1 MEATNVN
8 VWVVINMNVLI
19 IGKNGQVAW
28 ELQQSCPSHITAHAY
43 GRNEINITDPHI
55 IEQVIE
61 QLNPAVIINASA
73 YTAVDKAES
82 EQDEAYLI
90 NATAVE
96 LLAKAATKHRIRL
109 LHISTDFVFDGTKN
123 TPYTVDDKTNP
134 INVYGASKLAGEQ
147 AIKAYCPV
155 NSAIVRTSWVYSS
168 HGNNFV
174 KTMLRLMAEKEQ
186 LNVVSDQIGSPT
198 NAKGL
203 AQFLWQ
209 LTEQPELEPIYH
221 YSDLGVAS
229 WYDFAVAIQDIAIT
243 TGKLSKRISIK
254 PIPSIDYP
262 LPAARP
268 HYSVMN
274 KASPVYTLM
283 KNSFTHWQEQLKNMI
298 VEYN

>member
-1 MEATNVN
+1 
-8 VWVVINMNVLI
+8 MNVLI

-28 ELQQSCPSHITAHAY
+28 ELQQTCPSHIAAHAY
-43 GRNEINITDPHI
+43 GRNEINITDPQS
-55 IEQVIE
+55 IEQVITKI
-61 QLNPAVIINASA
+61 NPAVIINASA

-96 LLAKAATKHRIRL
+96 LLAKAATKHSIRL
-109 LHISTDFVFDGTKN
+109 LHISTDFVFDGAKN

-174 KTMLRLMAEKEQ
+174 KTMLRLMAEKER
-186 LNVVSDQIGSPT
+186 LSVVSDQIGCPT

-203 AQFLWQ
+203 AKYLWQ
-209 LTEQPELEPIYH
+209 LAERETLDPIYH

-229 WYDFAVAIQDIAIT
+229 WYDFAIAIQDIAFEQ
-243 TGKLSKRISIK
+243 GKLEKKISIQ
-254 PIPSIDYP
+254 PIPSSDYP
-262 LPAARP
+262 TPAKRP
-268 HYSVMN
+268 VFSIMWQS
-274 KASPVYTLM
+274 KASYKQHWCRSLYKAITL
-283 KNSFTHWQEQLKNMI
+283 L
-298 VEYN
+298 

>member
-1 MEATNVN
+1 
-8 VWVVINMNVLI
+8 MNVLI

-28 ELQQSCPSHITAHAY
+28 ELQQTCPGHIAAHAY
-43 GRNEINITDPHI
+43 GRNEINITDPQS
-55 IEQVIE
+55 IEQVITKI
-61 QLNPAVIINASA
+61 NPAVIINASA

-96 LLAKAATKHRIRL
+96 LLAKAATKHSIRL
-109 LHISTDFVFDGTKN
+109 LHISTDFVFDGAKN
-123 TPYTVDDKTNP
+123 TPYTVVDKTNP

-186 LNVVSDQIGSPT
+186 LSVVSDQVGCPT

-203 AQFLWQ
+203 AQYLWQ
-209 LTEQPELEPIYH
+209 LAERETLDPIYH

-229 WYDFAVAIQDIAIT
+229 WYDFAIAIQDIAFEE
-243 TGKLSKRISIK
+243 GKLEKKIPIQPIS
-254 PIPSIDYP
+254 SSDYP
-262 LPAARP
+262 TPAARP
-268 HYSVMN
+268 MFSLMQQNLSLN
-274 KASPVYTLM
+274 KQ
-283 KNSFTHWQEQLKNMI
+283 HWCLPLITVIESL
-298 VEYN
+298 

>member
-1 MEATNVN
+1 MK
-8 VWVVINMNVLI
+8 VLI

-28 ELQQSCPSHITAHAY
+28 ELQQTCPSHITAHAY
-43 GRNEINITDPHI
+43 GRNEINITDPQS
-55 IEQVIE
+55 IEQVITK
-61 QLNPAVIINASA
+61 LNPAVIINASA

-96 LLAKAATKHRIRL
+96 HLAKAASQHSIRL

-134 INVYGASKLAGEQ
+134 VNVYGASKLAGEQ

-186 LNVVSDQIGSPT
+186 LSVVSDQIGCPT

-203 AQFLWQ
+203 ARSLWQ
-209 LTEQPELEPIYH
+209 LAEQETLEPIYH

-229 WYDFAVAIQDIAIT
+229 WYDFAVAIQEIAYEQ
-243 TGKLSKRISIK
+243 GKLIKKIPIK
-254 PIPSIDYP
+254 PIPSSEYP
-262 LPAARP
+262 TPAARP
-268 HYSVMN
+268 MLSLMQQNLSLN
-274 KASPVYTLM
+274 KQ
-283 KNSFTHWQEQLKNMI
+283 HWFLPLITVIKSL
-298 VEYN
+298 

>member
-1 MEATNVN
+1 
-8 VWVVINMNVLI
+8 MNVLI

-28 ELQQSCPSHITAHAY
+28 ELQQTCPSHITAHAY
-43 GRNEINITDPHI
+43 GRNEINITDPQS
-55 IEQVIE
+55 IEWVIK

-82 EQDEAYLI
+82 EQDEAYLM
-90 NATAVE
+90 NATVVE
-96 LLAKAATKHRIRL
+96 LLAKAATKHSIRL

-186 LNVVSDQIGSPT
+186 LSVVSDQIGCPT

-203 AQFLWQ
+203 AQFLWE
-209 LTEQPELEPIYH
+209 LAEQETLVPIYH

-229 WYDFAVAIQDIAIT
+229 WFDFALAIQCIAFEQ
-243 TGKLSKRISIK
+243 GKLGKKIPIE
-254 PIPSIDYP
+254 PIPSSEY
-262 LPAARP
+262 LTPAKR
-268 HYSVMN
+268 
-274 KASPVYTLM
+274 PVYSLLQQSSN
-283 KNSFTHWQEQLKNMI
+283 KGHWRECLFQNM
-298 VEYN
+298 VFLCAK

>member
-1 MEATNVN
+1 
-8 VWVVINMNVLI
+8 MNVLI

-28 ELQQSCPSHITAHAY
+28 ELQQTCPIHITAHAY
-43 GRNEINITDPHI
+43 GRNEINITDPQS
-55 IEQVIE
+55 IEQVITKI
-61 QLNPAVIINASA
+61 NPAVIINASA

-96 LLAKAATKHRIRL
+96 LLAKAATKHSIRL

-147 AIKAYCPV
+147 AIKAHCPA

-186 LNVVSDQIGSPT
+186 LNVVSDQIGCPT
-198 NAKGL
+198 NATGL
-203 AQFLWQ
+203 AQYLWQ
-209 LTEQPELEPIYH
+209 LAEQEALDPIYH

-229 WYDFAVAIQDIAIT
+229 WYDFAVAIQSIAFEQI
-243 TGKLSKRISIK
+243 KLEKKIPIK
-254 PIPSIDYP
+254 PIPSSAYTTS
-262 LPAARP
+262 AARP
-268 HYSVMN
+268 VFSLIHQSALLN
-274 KASPVYTLM
+274 KE
-283 KNSFTHWQEQLKNMI
+283 HWHIHLKNMI
-298 VEYN
+298 ASLI

>member
-1 MEATNVN
+1 
-8 VWVVINMNVLI
+8 MNVLI

-28 ELQQSCPSHITAHAY
+28 ELQQTCPSHITAHAY
-43 GRNEINITDPHI
+43 GRNEINITDPQS
-55 IEQVIE
+55 IEQVITKI
-61 QLNPAVIINASA
+61 NPAVIINASA

-96 LLAKAATKHRIRL
+96 LLAKAATKHSIRL

-147 AIKAYCPV
+147 AIKAHCPV

-174 KTMLRLMAEKEQ
+174 KTMLRLMEEKEQ
-186 LNVVSDQIGSPT
+186 LSVVSDQIGCPT

-209 LTEQPELEPIYH
+209 LAEQEALDPIYH
-221 YSDLGVAS
+221 YSDVGVAS
-229 WYDFAVAIQDIAIT
+229 WYDFAIAIQEAAIENT
-243 TGKLSKRISIK
+243 LISKKIQISPIFSREYPTLAKRPFFSVLEVKRYSKYWRVGLFESISLIEEIK
-254 PIPSIDYP
+254 
-262 LPAARP
+262 
-268 HYSVMN
+268 
-274 KASPVYTLM
+274 
-283 KNSFTHWQEQLKNMI
+283 
-298 VEYN
+298 

>member
-1 MEATNVN
+1 
-8 VWVVINMNVLI
+8 MNVLI

-28 ELQQSCPSHITAHAY
+28 ELQQTCPSHITAHAY
-43 GRNEINITDPHI
+43 GRNEINITDPHSI
-55 IEQVIE
+55 DQVIE

-82 EQDEAYLI
+82 EQNEAYLI

-96 LLAKAATKHRIRL
+96 LLAKAATKHSIRL

-123 TPYTVDDKTNP
+123 TPYTVDDKANP

-174 KTMLRLMAEKEQ
+174 KTMLRLMAEREQ
-186 LNVVSDQIGSPT
+186 LNVVSDQIGCPT
-198 NAKGL
+198 NANGL
-203 AQFLWQ
+203 AKYLWK
-209 LTEQPELEPIYH
+209 LAEQETFEATYH

-229 WYDFAVAIQDIAIT
+229 WYDFAVVIQEIAYEQ
-243 TGKLSKRISIK
+243 GKLKKRIPIK
-254 PIPSIDYP
+254 PIPSSDYLTVAVRP
-262 LPAARP
+262 KYNVLDKACKVYNLPKQ
-268 HYSVMN
+268 N
-274 KASPVYTLM
+274 LI
-283 KNSFTHWQEQLKNMI
+283 HWQEQLRDMMLAL
-298 VEYN
+298 

>member
-1 MEATNVN
+1 M
-8 VWVVINMNVLI
+8 
-19 IGKNGQVAW
+19 GYK
-28 ELQQSCPSHITAHAY
+28 
-43 GRNEINITDPHI
+43 
-55 IEQVIE
+55 

-73 YTAVDKAES
+73 YTAVDKAEY

-90 NATAVE
+90 NTTAVE
-96 LLAKAATKHRIRL
+96 LLARAATKHSIRL
-109 LHISTDFVFDGTKN
+109 LHISTDFVFDGAKN

-147 AIKAYCPV
+147 AIKAHCPV

-186 LNVVSDQIGSPT
+186 LNVVSDQIGCPT

-209 LTEQPELEPIYH
+209 IAERETLDPTYH

-229 WYDFAVAIQDIAIT
+229 WYDFAIAIQDIAFEQ
-243 TGKLSKRISIK
+243 GKLEKKIPIQ
-254 PIPSIDYP
+254 PIPSSDYP
-262 LPAARP
+262 TPAARP
-268 HYSVMN
+268 MFSLMQQNLSLN
-274 KASPVYTLM
+274 KQ
-283 KNSFTHWQEQLKNMI
+283 HWCLPLITVIESL
-298 VEYN
+298 

>member
-1 MEATNVN
+1 
-8 VWVVINMNVLI
+8 MNVLI

-28 ELQQSCPSHITAHAY
+28 ELQQTCPSHITAHAY
-43 GRNEINITDPHI
+43 GRNEINITDPQS
-55 IEQVIE
+55 IERVIK

-96 LLAKAATKHRIRL
+96 ILAKAATKHSIRL
-109 LHISTDFVFDGTKN
+109 LHISTDFVFDGAKN

-186 LNVVSDQIGSPT
+186 LSVVSDQIGCPT

-203 AQFLWQ
+203 AKYLWQ
-209 LTEQPELEPIYH
+209 LAERETLDPIYH

-229 WYDFAVAIQDIAIT
+229 WYDFAIAIQDIAFEQ
-243 TGKLSKRISIK
+243 GKLEKKIPIQ
-254 PIPSIDYP
+254 PIPSSNYP
-262 LPAARP
+262 TPAMRP
-268 HYSVMN
+268 IIS
-274 KASPVYTLM
+274 LM
-283 KNSFTHWQEQLKNMI
+283 VQNSALSKQYWRCALIKCIEEL
-298 VEYN
+298 

>member
-1 MEATNVN
+1 
-8 VWVVINMNVLI
+8 MNVLI

-28 ELQQSCPSHITAHAY
+28 ELQQTCPSHITAHAY
-43 GRNEINITDPHI
+43 GRNEINITDPQS
-55 IEQVIE
+55 IERVIK

-96 LLAKAATKHRIRL
+96 LLAKAATKHSIRL

-147 AIKAYCPV
+147 AIKAHCPV

-186 LNVVSDQIGSPT
+186 LSVVCDQVGCPT

-203 AQFLWQ
+203 AQYLWQ
-209 LTEQPELEPIYH
+209 LTELPKLDEIYH

-229 WYDFAVAIQDIAIT
+229 WYDFAVAIQDIAFEQD
-243 TGKLSKRISIK
+243 KLKKKILIK
-254 PIPSIDYP
+254 PIPSSGYP
-262 LPAARP
+262 TPAKRP
-268 HYSVMN
+268 IFSLIQQTQCIPNKHWRERLCSVIH
-274 KASPVYTLM
+274 
-283 KNSFTHWQEQLKNMI
+283 FLK
-298 VEYN
+298 

>member
-1 MEATNVN
+1 
-8 VWVVINMNVLI
+8 MNVLI

-28 ELQQSCPSHITAHAY
+28 ELQQTCPSHITAHAF
-43 GRNEINITDPHI
+43 GRNEINITDPNS

-82 EQDEAYLI
+82 EEDAAYRI
-90 NATAVE
+90 NGIAVE
-96 LLAKAATKHRIRL
+96 LLAKAATKHSIRL

-147 AIKAYCPV
+147 AIKTYCPT
-155 NSAIVRTSWVYSS
+155 NSSIIRTSWVYSS
-168 HGNNFV
+168 YGNNFV

-186 LNVVSDQIGSPT
+186 LSVVSDQIGCPT
-198 NAKGL
+198 NAMGL
-203 AQFLWQ
+203 AQYLWQ
-209 LTEQPELEPIYH
+209 LTEQPELDQIYH

-229 WYDFAVAIQDIAIT
+229 WYDFAIAIQDAAINA
-243 TGKLSKRISIK
+243 GKLIKKIPIK
-254 PIPSIDYP
+254 PILSIDYP

-268 HYSVMN
+268 SYSVMD
-274 KASPVYTLM
+274 KASLGHTVTNKDLI
-283 KNSFTHWQEQLKNMI
+283 HWQEQLKNMMFK
-298 VEYN
+298 YS